1 MKERCAS
8 DYISRKT
15 ISCHLWHVNRHPPK
29 CHTTIE
35 MSPCGFRQV
44 PRSWTSCR
52 HPILLHSVGASF
64 CRPVGKRIAFA
75 KSTEAATTTSLAAH
89 CLAALPH
96 DKRHNQQTQKTGAE
110 PRPGQAKQPAKSH
123 SLQVPDRDVDVSSLH
138 PAKGQRVGKIL
149 AYTSETPVA
158 SLVRPVFVTNCQ
170 PRDPPLAI
178 VLKLTVS
185 DVNLLSGVLRNQH
198 CAVACA
204 NGFSR
209 CHISGK

>member
-1 MKERCAS
+1 VDFGRSHVLGPRADIRSSCTQLERAS
-8 DYISRKT
+8 AGQSA
-15 ISCHLWHVNRHPPK
+15 SALPLLSPPNQQQPRA
-29 CHTTIE
+29 
-35 MSPCGFRQV
+35 SP
-44 PRSWTSCR
+44 
-52 HPILLHSVGASF
+52 
-64 CRPVGKRIAFA
+64 RIA
-75 KSTEAATTTSLAAH
+75 SLPFH
-89 CLAALPH
+89 TINGT
-96 DKRHNQQTQKTGAE
+96 NQQTQETGAE
-110 PRPGQAKQPAKSH
+110 PRPGQAKQRAKSH

-209 CHISGK
+209 CHISDK